1 MKDASQAETQRIADL
16 RRRLEKDPGS
26 RTFFDLAREYHESGR
41 FQEAADICAR
51 GLRQHASY
59 LSARVLL
66 GRIYFD
72 MGRSDDAREAMET
85 ALQQAP
91 DNLVARRVLA
101 QICLEQGDLAGAL
114 ERFRA
119 LLAFSP
125 TDTEAAA
132 RIDQIERRLSGGE
145 QPVEVQP
152 ADVVAEPA
160 PAAPPALAPEAA
172 PQAALQPEPARP
184 SEAAPAAPTRE
195 APVPPPPSHEP
206 AEPVPVLAEA
216 TAEAS
221 SELVV
226 EVLTEEL
233 EAAGPSLEPGVL
245 ATPTLAEIYMDQ
257 GLTDRAT
264 LVYREILKG
273 DPGNA
278 EALAR
283 LADIERAQA
292 PPADPRAESAR
303 RRIQALGNW
312 LEAIRG
318 GSRA

>member
-1 MKDASQAETQRIADL
+1 MRDASQAETQRIADL
-16 RRRLEKDPGS
+16 KRRLEKDPGS
-26 RTFFDLAREYHESGR
+26 RTFFDLAREYHEAGC

-72 MGRSDDAREAMET
+72 MGRSDDAREQMET

-145 QPVEVQP
+145 PHTEAEP
-152 ADVVAEPA
+152 TEVVAEPA
-160 PAAPPALAPEAA
+160 PAAAPEAEVDI
-172 PQAALQPEPARP
+172 QPEPVRP
-184 SEAAPAAPTRE
+184 SGAAPPSPTRD
-195 APVPPPPSHEP
+195 APVPPPLPLEP
-206 AEPVPVLAEA
+206 DEPVTVLAEA
-216 TAEAS
+216 AEEAS
-221 SELVV
+221 SEILV
-226 EVLTEEL
+226 EVLVEVS

-257 GLTDRAT
+257 GLTDKAA

-283 LADIERAQA
+283 LAEIEQAEA

-303 RRIQALGNW
+303 RRIQALSTW
-312 LEAIRG
+312 LELIRG
-318 GSRA
+318 GTRA